1 LVLYDRGQDHAN
13 NMSGQSFIA
22 KVGNLRRCGKR
33 RIAGILARDAFGAS
47 PIACEQHF
55 RFFCES
61 RSCMTMQAH
70 RHQWRRGYR
79 RRHRFP
85 RPHGVHCARR
95 FGQRCGTV
103 AGQDQE
109 LDCKVIVSEQVCQI
123 AGIPDDALTRM
134 DVKIRG
140 RDESV
145 TVRMAADPTILVNL
159 LDSQSVN
166 TEAELAEADIQG

>member
-1 LVLYDRGQDHAN
+1 
-13 NMSGQSFIA
+13 M
-22 KVGNLRRCGKR
+22 
-33 RIAGILARDAFGAS
+33 
-47 PIACEQHF
+47 
-55 RFFCES
+55 
-61 RSCMTMQAH
+61 
-70 RHQWRRGYR
+70 
-79 RRHRFP
+79 
-85 RPHGVHCARR
+85 
-95 FGQRCGTV
+95 
-103 AGQDQE
+103 
-109 LDCKVIVSEQVCQI
+109 SEQVCQI